1 MKKTLA
7 ATMVLMAGAALAAT
21 TFSGRLLLK
30 PDWSHK
36 KTQGQSTLEET
47 FDTFLAWTHASGTNA
62 NQMATIVSREGT
74 LTNSASITYD
84 LTNIDNGFGDNVDF
98 AVVRFMAFG
107 CETGTIEVG
116 GAASDAFVNWV
127 GSATDTIKVRPD
139 GIALFVA
146 PDLTGYAVG
155 TAGNLKILNTTTNTI
170 TYTMYIGGS
179 E

>member
-7 ATMVLMAGAALAAT
+7 GMMVLMAGAALAAT

-47 FDTFLAWTHASGTNA
+47 FGSFLAWTHTSGTNA

-74 LTNSASITYD
+74 LADGESITYD
-84 LTNIDNGFGDNVDF
+84 LTNIDNGFGDNVNF
-98 AVVRFMAFG
+98 AVVRFMAFS
-107 CETGTIEVG
+107 CETGAIEI
-116 GAASDAFVNWV
+116 GAADSNAFVNWV
-127 GSATDTIKVRPD
+127 GASGDTIKVRPG